1 MWSIRN
7 LEKVYPECDHIITSL
22 RNSSLAYDANQCE
35 MICGLILI
43 SNFFM
48 KPHDLLMINASV
60 LCKKLNFSKQ

>member
-7 LEKVYPECDHIITSL
+7 LVKVYPESDHIMTSL

-43 SNFFM
+43 SNYFYENQWF
-48 KPHDLLMINASV
+48 INNKCVSV
-60 LCKKLNFSKQ
+60 MQKMECF